1 MLDWLGAAAAAGF
14 IGACG
19 PYVLARMPE
28 PEEPD
33 DGKLRYA
40 DLAATPGLSL
50 WLGLVAAIAAGLVAS
65 RIDIG
70 WLVPVWVVV
79 AGVGA
84 WLAFI
89 DWHTR
94 LLPFVIVYPFNV
106 VVFML
111 LILAASA
118 EGDWSILQRGL
129 IAGVVVYLIF
139 RLMYRLYRKGIGYGD
154 VRLSLGLGLA
164 LGALG
169 ASEVCWG
176 LWLGFALG
184 AVCSIVLS
192 LFKLVDRKGFAFGPY
207 LILGAILGAS
217 WSPTFL

>member
-1 MLDWLGAAAAAGF
+1 MIVWLGAVVAAGF

-19 PYVLARMPE
+19 PTVLARIPE
-28 PEEPD
+28 PEEPAD
-33 DGKLRYA
+33 DKLRYA
-40 DLAATPGLSL
+40 DLAARPRLSL
-50 WLGLVAAIAAGLVAS
+50 WLGVVAAIAAGLVAS
-65 RIDIG
+65 RIDIA

-94 LLPFVIVYPFNV
+94 LLPFVIVYPFNF
-106 VVFML
+106 VVFVL
-111 LILAASA
+111 LILAAVV

-129 IAGVVVYLIF
+129 IGGVVVYLIF
-139 RLMYRLYRKGIGYGD
+139 RLMYRLYRQGIGYGD

-169 ASEVCWG
+169 GSEVIWG

-184 AVCSIVLS
+184 AAFSIVLS

-207 LILGAILGAS
+207 LILGAIVGAS

>member
-1 MLDWLGAAAAAGF
+1 MLVWLGAAVAAGF

-19 PYVLARMPE
+19 PSVLARIPE
-28 PEEPD
+28 PAEPA
-33 DGKLRYA
+33 DGKKLYA
-40 DLAATPGLSL
+40 DLATTPRLSL
-50 WLGLVAAIAAGLVAS
+50 WLSLGAAIAAGLVAS
-65 RIDIG
+65 RIDIA

-79 AGVGA
+79 AGVGT

-106 VVFML
+106 VVFVL
-111 LILAASA
+111 LIPAAMA

-129 IAGVVVYLIF
+129 IAGIVVYLIF
-139 RLMYRLYRKGIGYGD
+139 RLMYRLSSNGVGYGD
-154 VRLSLGLGLA
+154 VRLSFGLGLA

-169 ASEVCWG
+169 AAEVFWG
-176 LWLGFALG
+176 LWIGFALG

-207 LILGAILGAS
+207 LILGAIVGAL
-217 WSPTFL
+217 WSPAFL